1 MSPTAAGTTI
11 EFRSISKHF
20 GAVRAVD
27 DLTFTVEPGVVTGF
41 LGPNGA
47 GKTTSLRMLL
57 GLVRPSGGTA
67 TFGGV
72 AYRDLEHPLGT
83 VGTALEAS
91 SFHPGRTA
99 RNHLRVY
106 AAAAGI
112 DTKRIDKVL
121 ELTGIAEAADRRVG
135 GFSMGMRQRLGLSFA
150 LLGDPRVLVLDEPI
164 NGLDPEGIRWIR
176 GFLQQLAEEGRTV
189 LVSSHLLSEVQ
200 QSVERVVII
209 AKGRI
214 VYEGTLEALGG
225 RVSVLVDAPDRESL
239 YRAFAGRDISAVDD
253 GLVVA
258 GLTPAD
264 VGRIALD
271 AGVALSLL
279 RNDKAG
285 LEDVFLELTG
295 TPPGAT
301 GIAPVPTGMAP
312 PSLPPSSGPPSTAQA
327 SPPQHG
333 RRSAAHHDGTGA

>member
-1 MSPTAAGTTI
+1 MTPTNAARTTI

-27 DLTFTVEPGVVTGF
+27 GLTFTVEPGVVTGF

-57 GLVRPSGGTA
+57 GLVQPSGGSA

-72 AYRDLEHPLGT
+72 AYRDLENPLGT

-112 DTKRIDKVL
+112 DTKRIDHVL
-121 ELTGIAEAADRRVG
+121 EMTGIADAADRRVG

-176 GFLQQLAEEGRTV
+176 GLLQQLAEEGRTV

-200 QSVERVVII
+200 QSVDRVVII
-209 AKGRI
+209 ARGSI
-214 VYEGTLEALGG
+214 VYEGTLEALAS
-225 RVSVLVDAPDRESL
+225 RVGVVVDAADRASL
-239 YRAFAGRDISAVDD
+239 HRALQAHRVTVTDE
-253 GLVVA
+253 GLVVDDV
-258 GLTPAD
+258 TPAE
-264 VGRIALD
+264 VGQLALD
-271 AGVALSLL
+271 ARVPLTLL
-279 RNDKAG
+279 RPERAG
-285 LEDVFLELTG
+285 LEDIFLELTG
-295 TPPGAT
+295 TPAGAT
-301 GIAPVPTGMAP
+301 GVAPVPEGLAP
-312 PSLPPSSGPPSTAQA
+312 PSGAPLPPPV
-327 SPPQHG
+327 HG
-333 RRSAAHHDGTGA
+333 RRSAARTDQDGAGA

>member
-1 MSPTAAGTTI
+1 MTASSSAGTTI
-11 EFRSISKHF
+11 EFRSISKQF

-57 GLVRPSGGTA
+57 GLVQPSGGTA

-72 AYRDLEHPLGT
+72 AYRDLDDPLGT
-83 VGTALEAS
+83 VGTALEAA

-112 DTKRIDKVL
+112 DDQRVDRVL
-121 ELTGIAEAADRRVG
+121 RLTGIAEAADRRVG

-176 GFLQQLAEEGRTV
+176 GFLQELADEGRTV

-209 AKGRI
+209 ARGRI

-225 RVSVLVDAPDRESL
+225 SDGTIVDAPDRAALE
-239 YRAFAGRDISAVDD
+239 RALSAHRLTLTED
-253 GLVVA
+253 GLSVDAVA
-258 GLTPAD
+258 PAEI
-264 VGRIALD
+264 GRLALE
-271 AGVALSLL
+271 AGVPLSLL
-279 RNDKAG
+279 KSARAG
-285 LEDVFLELTG
+285 LEDIFLELTG

-301 GIAPVPTGMAP
+301 ATAPVPEGLAP
-312 PSLPPSSGPPSTAQA
+312 PSL
-327 SPPQHG
+327 SPGDGHVHG
-333 RRSAAHHDGTGA
+333 RRSAAHVDGSGA